1 MNLDPR
7 IIEGKRVLTPFD
19 IEEAEQFNGQ
29 LGYFSNVTNDFMRL
43 EDAAHGVLDLT
54 FGEYPY
60 RYIDDEGKA
69 STGGCL
75 YFLPNA
81 WVKKVLDR
89 ETILDVCH
97 EVKRDLAHLYRKQKL
112 LSENMWQYRGCY
124 TEPGY
129 SECGDRSKAWDM
141 RDVLKNAYDEY
152 RKLLKDFEEG
162 NY

>member
-1 MNLDPR
+1 MENVLQLEMVMAKCQSLCILIHTKNLR
-7 IIEGKRVLTPFD
+7 HILNKLHQI
-19 IEEAEQFNGQ
+19 
-29 LGYFSNVTNDFMRL
+29 
-43 EDAAHGVLDLT
+43 GVLDLT